1 MPVPLILTEKAQED
15 LDDAFQWYEDQE
27 PGLGKEF
34 IQCVDAKITDLNHHP
49 LHHSVFKNDRI
60 RRALINR
67 FPFSIYFVNEEEAL
81 SSGHREYRT
90 GNLTSGSTVIG
101 QNSCYQIEPF

>member
-1 MPVPLILTEKAQED
+1 MPVTLILTEKAQED

-34 IQCVDAKITDLNHHP
+34 IRCIDAKIAELNRHP
-49 LHHSVFKNDRI
+49 LHHQVVQSDRI

-67 FPFSIYFVNEEEAL
+67 FPFSIYFVNEEELITIFAIL
-81 SSGHREYRT
+81 HQRRSPEFWKSRM
-90 GNLTSGSTVIG
+90 
-101 QNSCYQIEPF
+101 

>member
-1 MPVPLILTEKAQED
+1 VPVPLILTEKAQDD

-34 IQCVDAKITDLNHHP
+34 IRCIDAKISELNRHPHH
-49 LHHSVFKNDRI
+49 HQVVQNDRV

-67 FPFSIYFVNEEEAL
+67 FPFSIYFVNEEELVTIFAIL
-81 SSGHREYRT
+81 HQRRSPQFWKSR
-90 GNLTSGSTVIG
+90 I
-101 QNSCYQIEPF
+101 